1 MAKQKG
7 HRANKPNDNK
17 GTINDDKLYKGEYRE
32 EVYKEEEEEVETKQQ
47 EEQVDPA
54 KKEEAATQPIGESF
68 VENKQDHDYK
78 KRYDDLKRHYD
89 AKVAEWKEKE
99 NSNNSFKEVPKD
111 IRIPQ
116 TREEYEDLK
125 STNPELYNTIES
137 LSNAKV
143 EEKLK
148 NINKEL
154 DDYKGRAT
162 QLQRE
167 KAYEELLRLQPKFD
181 KLKTNEKFL
190 DWLSKQPSSI
200 SDGIY
205 KNSTDAQWA
214 SRVVDLY
221 MADTGKPK
229 REIAKDDDAAASV
242 QAPQAREV
250 TTDGK
255 NKRVWKASEI
265 ERMKPWDFEKFE
277 KDIDKARSEGRID
290 FSS

>member
-1 MAKQKG
+1 MAKQRG

-17 GTINDDKLYKGEYRE
+17 GTIDDDKLYKGEYRK
-32 EVYKEEEEEVETKQQ
+32 EVYVEDEELETKSEQ
-47 EEQVDPA
+47 EQVDPV
-54 KKEEAATQPIGESF
+54 EEKTATQPVGESF
-68 VENKQDHDYK
+68 VESKKDHDYK

-99 NSNNSFKEVPKD
+99 NSNNSFKEMPKD

-116 TREEYEDLK
+116 TKEEYDDLK
-125 STNPELYNTIES
+125 GTNPELYNTIEA

-143 EEKLK
+143 DEKLK

-190 DWLSKQPSSI
+190 DWLAKQPSSI
-200 SDGIY
+200 SNGIY

-214 SRVVDLY
+214 SRVIDLY
-221 MADTGKPK
+221 MADSGKSK
-229 REIAKDDDAAASV
+229 REVNSNDDAAASV

-250 TTDGK
+250 SIDGK
-255 NKRVWKASEI
+255 NKKVWKASEI

-277 KDIDKARSEGRID
+277 KEIDQARNEGRID

>member
-1 MAKQKG
+1 MAKQRG

-17 GTINDDKLYKGEYRE
+17 GTIDDDKLYKGKYRE
-32 EVYKEEEEEVETKQQ
+32 EVYVEDEEVETKPQ
-47 EEQVDPA
+47 EEQVDPV
-54 KKEEAATQPIGESF
+54 EEKTATQPIGESF
-68 VENKQDHDYK
+68 VESKQDHDYK

-99 NSNNSFKEVPKD
+99 NSNNSFKEVSKD

-116 TREEYEDLK
+116 TKEEYDDLK
-125 STNPELYNTIES
+125 NTNPELYNTIEA

-190 DWLSKQPSSI
+190 EWLSKQPSSI

-221 MADTGKPK
+221 MADTGKSK

-255 NKRVWKASEI
+255 NKKVWKASEI

>member
-1 MAKQKG
+1 MAKQRG

-32 EVYKEEEEEVETKQQ
+32 EVYKEDEEVEAKPKQ
-47 EEQVDPA
+47 EQVDPV
-54 KKEEAATQPIGESF
+54 EETATQPIGESF
-68 VENKQDHDYK
+68 VESKKDHDYK

-99 NSNNSFKEVPKD
+99 NSSSSFKEMPKD

-116 TREEYEDLK
+116 TKEEYDNLK
-125 STNPELYNTIES
+125 STNPELYNTIEA

-143 EEKLK
+143 DEKLK

-190 DWLSKQPSSI
+190 DWLAKQPSSI

-214 SRVVDLY
+214 SRVIDLY
-221 MADTGKPK
+221 MADSGKSK
-229 REIAKDDDAAASV
+229 REVNSNDDAAASV

-250 TTDGK
+250 STDGK
-255 NKRVWKASEI
+255 NKKVWKASEI

-277 KDIDKARSEGRID
+277 KEIDQARNEGRID

>member
-1 MAKQKG
+1 M
-7 HRANKPNDNK
+7 
-17 GTINDDKLYKGEYRE
+17 
-32 EVYKEEEEEVETKQQ
+32 
-47 EEQVDPA
+47 
-54 KKEEAATQPIGESF
+54 
-68 VENKQDHDYK
+68 
-78 KRYDDLKRHYD
+78 
-89 AKVAEWKEKE
+89 
-99 NSNNSFKEVPKD
+99 
-111 IRIPQ
+111 
-116 TREEYEDLK
+116 K

-190 DWLSKQPSSI
+190 EWLSKQPSSI

>member
-17 GTINDDKLYKGEYRE
+17 GTINDDKLYKGKYRE
-32 EVYKEEEEEVETKQQ
+32 EVYVEDEEVETKPQ
-47 EEQVDPA
+47 EEQVDPV
-54 KKEEAATQPIGESF
+54 EEKTATQPIGESF
-68 VENKQDHDYK
+68 VESKQDHDYK

-99 NSNNSFKEVPKD
+99 NSNNSFKEVSKD

-116 TREEYEDLK
+116 TKEEYDDLK
-125 STNPELYNTIES
+125 NTNPELYNTIEA

-143 EEKLK
+143 DEKLK

-181 KLKTNEKFL
+181 KLKSDEKFL
-190 DWLSKQPSSI
+190 NWLQKQPSSI

-214 SRVVDLY
+214 SRVIDLY

-265 ERMKPWDFEKFE
+265 ERMKPWDYEKFE
-277 KDIDKARSEGRID
+277 KDIDQARSEGRID